1 MKIEIGTLDDVL
13 QVDAG
18 IPEFDGRTTRALL
31 EERLAGKSTLILI
44 ARAEGRAV
52 AYKLGY
58 AISEREFYSW
68 LGGVLPEYRRKG
80 IASELRQAQEMWAHE
95 QGYHCVKVKS
105 MNRYPAMLQLLIASG
120 YHIVGYEES
129 ALVPECGEGK
139 ILFQRMLQAC

>member
-1 MKIEIGTLDDVL
+1 MKIEIGSLDDVL

-80 IASELRQAQEMWAHE
+80 IASELRQVQEAWARE

-105 MNRYPAMLQLLIASG
+105 MNRHPAMLQLLIVSG
-120 YHIVGYEES
+120 YHIVGYEEN

>member
-13 QVDAG
+13 QVDAR

-31 EERLAGKSTLILI
+31 EERLAGKPMLILI
-44 ARAEGRAV
+44 ARAEGRPV

-58 AISEREFYSW
+58 AISDREFYSW

-80 IASELRQAQEMWAHE
+80 IASELRQVQEAWARE
-95 QGYHCVKVKS
+95 QGYHCVRVKS

-120 YHIVGYEES
+120 YHIVGYEEN
-129 ALVPECGEGK
+129 ALVPASGEGK
-139 ILFQRMLQAC
+139 ILFKRTL

>member
-80 IASELRQAQEMWAHE
+80 IASELRQAQEAWEIGRAH
-95 QGYHCVKVKS
+95 V
-105 MNRYPAMLQLLIASG
+105 
-120 YHIVGYEES
+120 
-129 ALVPECGEGK
+129 
-139 ILFQRMLQAC
+139 